1 MSFLGRH
8 YFRSVLTLRI
18 SPDPGMQCVRPL
30 RAADAD
36 QDSGIQLMECDKAF
50 WGILI
55 SHLGVDIQNVS
66 CNLSNAT
73 KDECES
79 PITVL
84 ADILYELIKYC
95 CVMYLKKTSTGQY
108 TFFRNII
115 YFLLQKT
122 ISPPDSVLYSH
133 YKSYL
138 NAQIIAFYHK

>member
-79 PITVL
+79 LITVL

-95 CVMYLKKTSTGQY
+95 CVNVFEKDIYWA
-108 TFFRNII
+108 I
-115 YFLLQKT
+115 YFFQEYYIFSSTKT

-138 NAQIIAFYHK
+138 NAQIIAFLS